1 MPSMSAEDKLKKEVE
16 IIVNLLNSSNFEEV
30 IKKTVPLIKKFPNE
44 YIFNN
49 ALALAY
55 NALGKYTVALETL
68 TVGLHLNPD
77 NIFLLNNH
85 GLVLTSL
92 GDFEK
97 AEKSLRRALE
107 NSPFFLDASISLAN
121 LKLRLNQAE
130 EAIKILNMIFDKYKQ
145 NYVLNFT
152 LGDAYQQNGSFEKA
166 RLHYEYCLK
175 VNPENCAPDKAIS
188 LSTKYTAEDPH
199 LKQMQLKFEK
209 IKSKDNKMLL
219 SFSLGKAHEDI
230 KNFNL
235 SFKFISQGNKLR
247 TESKPYNLNK
257 DKRLFGNIKN
267 FFNHKH
273 VKSTVS
279 SNKKI
284 IFIVGMTRSGTSL
297 LEQILSSHKKV
308 YGAGELNYVSKFIN
322 KNFMKDEIEFNEK
335 NSEDI
340 EIEKFKEMQ
349 NDFLKNVDIFKIK
362 ENIIIDKA
370 PLNFRWI
377 GFLIKA
383 FPNCK
388 IIHSKRDPMD
398 VCWSNYKN
406 FFPAKVLNFTYSLE
420 SVGKFYLL
428 YEELMKHW
436 NNTFKDKIYN
446 INYENLIE
454 NQEEEIKNL
463 LNYCD
468 LEWDENC
475 MSFYKNEKSV
485 STASLAQVRSP
496 MYKSSLA
503 QWKNY
508 SAELKELSDI
518 LNSGS

>member
-1 MPSMSAEDKLKKEVE
+1 
-16 IIVNLLNSSNFEEV
+16 
-30 IKKTVPLIKKFPNE
+30 
-44 YIFNN
+44 
-49 ALALAY
+49 
-55 NALGKYTVALETL
+55 
-68 TVGLHLNPD
+68 
-77 NIFLLNNH
+77 
-85 GLVLTSL
+85 
-92 GDFEK
+92 
-97 AEKSLRRALE
+97 
-107 NSPFFLDASISLAN
+107 
-121 LKLRLNQAE
+121 
-130 EAIKILNMIFDKYKQ
+130 
-145 NYVLNFT
+145 
-152 LGDAYQQNGSFEKA
+152 
-166 RLHYEYCLK
+166 
-175 VNPENCAPDKAIS
+175 
-188 LSTKYTAEDPH
+188 
-199 LKQMQLKFEK
+199 MQLKFEK

-247 TESKPYNLNK
+247 TESKPYNLNE
-257 DKRLFGNIKN
+257 DKKLFGNIKN
-267 FFNHKH
+267 FFNCKH
-273 VKSTVS
+273 VKSAGS
-279 SNKKI
+279 SNKQI

-308 YGAGELNYVSKFIN
+308 YGAGELNYVSKFIY
-322 KNFMKDEIEFNEK
+322 KNFMKDEVEFNEN

-349 NDFLKNVDIFKIK
+349 NDYLKNIDIFKIK

-436 NNTFKDKIYN
+436 NSTFKDKIYN

-496 MYKSSLA
+496 MYKSSMA